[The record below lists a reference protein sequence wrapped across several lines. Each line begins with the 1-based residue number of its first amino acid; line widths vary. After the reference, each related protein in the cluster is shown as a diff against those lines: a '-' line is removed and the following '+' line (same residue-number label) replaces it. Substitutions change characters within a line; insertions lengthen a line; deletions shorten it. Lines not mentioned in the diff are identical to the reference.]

1 MESTFKGIFW
11 AGLIGCIAWFWYAV
25 LMPMNALVEAIGV
38 STAALTAIGLVA
50 TGVLRAKRKLGDPE
64 VSAKMA
70 KTASQAADASE
81 QISRV
86 GIETAAK
93 AGTALRP
100 KLKYLFDFSG
110 RASRKEYVIC
120 QVLTGI
126 VLVVCITWLAIEPM
140 LTPLLLILLS
150 GVSLLAFG
158 VRRTRDTGVNQWW
171 FLLILV
177 PPVNLAVIVFLLLVP
192 TDEFKD
198 ARI

>member
-11 AGLIGCIAWFWYAV
+11 AGLVGCIAWFWYAV
-25 LMPMNALVEAIGV
+25 LMPVTALVEAIGV
-38 STAALTAIGLVA
+38 STAALTVIGLVV
-50 TGVLRAKRKLGDPE
+50 TGVLRAKRKLDDPA
-64 VSAKMA
+64 VSAKLA
-70 KTASQAADASE
+70 KTASQAAEASE
-81 QISRV
+81 EVSRV

-100 KLKYLFDFSG
+100 RLKYLFDFSG

-126 VLVVCITWLAIEPM
+126 VLVIALVFLLNEWI